1 MKFLKCAKNAS
12 VIPLK
17 FIYSREQDVLMI
29 VYKDL
34 LLNKKFVEN
43 IDKPKVP
50 VFIIKPEY
58 RNQTGPDAIFDCSY
72 RHDWLPKKLCDE
84 HLVSYKNRKYEIA
97 KLLNCHPND
106 VDDSPYVG
114 WGDLDIKTIYFMEF
128 LLEYETSIENYVPSV
143 AYADIETDIKE
154 TKETGKMPI
163 TCIIYIDSEHRI
175 AYQLVRYD
183 KNYGGMDEV
192 VRDVKD
198 IAKSY
203 NDLFDKEYGH
213 FDYHVIIF
221 EKEIEMLQA
230 FWMIVRESDNDFIE
244 YWNAPFD
251 VMNECA
257 RIATL
262 GVDPKVIVHDKDFK
276 VPTVDL
282 YEDPSP
288 IVKRKKHKFD
298 ISVKPVITCQMRNY
312 GGIRAAKAVIPTY
325 KLNAIA
331 EIEIGKNK
339 VDYSEEGDL
348 TKLLY
353 SNLRKYLL
361 YNVNDSLL
369 QYGIDRKTKDTPT
382 LYGKM
387 YDFALTEPDA
397 FVSTTMLIDELVWFG
412 YKMEDLILANNRNKN
427 PQDAQMLI
435 QMGFGSDA
443 ATEEEAE
450 ELDAALIGDNDA
462 GYDEDLQE
470 IIDKVIDS
478 QNVLDENGNKKKFAG
493 AIVMHPKRQHYTGY
507 KINGRPAPHVHRN
520 TIDMDIGS
528 EYPTGARAM
537 NLSNDTWIGKVI
549 MDNDDDLKF
558 PMYQQYSFIGDDK
571 TTYKMNRAAVF
582 METVCQGDYLM
593 AGEIGFGL
601 PSFSGIKKILKD
613 EGVI

>member
-1 MKFLKCAKNAS
+1 MKFLHCDKNAS

-43 IDKPKVP
+43 IHKPKVP
-50 VFIIKPEY
+50 VYIIKPEY
-58 RNQTGPDAIFDCSY
+58 RNQTGPSATFDCSY

-84 HLVSYKNRKYEIA
+84 HMVSYKNRKYEIA
-97 KLLNCHPND
+97 KILNCDPNE
-106 VDDSPYVG
+106 VADSPYVG

-128 LLEYETSIENYVPSV
+128 LIEYETSIENYMPSM
-143 AYADIETDIKE
+143 AFADIETDIKE
-154 TKETGKMPI
+154 TKDTGKMPI
-163 TCIIYIDSEHRI
+163 TCIIYIDAEHRV

-203 NDLFDKEYGH
+203 NEYFDKEYGH

-230 FWMIVRESDNDFIE
+230 FWMILRESDNDFVE

-251 VMNECA
+251 VINECT
-257 RIATL
+257 RIAEL
-262 GVDPKVIVHDKDFK
+262 GYDPRSITHDKDFD
-276 VPTVDL
+276 VPVIDL
-282 YEDPSP
+282 YEDTSP
-288 IVKRKKHKFD
+288 IVKRRKHKFD
-298 ISVKPVITCQMRNY
+298 ISVKPIIACQMRNY
-312 GGIRAAKAVIPTY
+312 AGVRSAKAVIPSY
-325 KLNAIA
+325 KLNTIA

-348 TKLLY
+348 TQLLY
-353 SNLRKYLL
+353 TNLRKYLL

-369 QYGIDRKTKDTPT
+369 QFGIENKTKDTPT
-382 LYGKM
+382 VYGKM
-387 YDFALTEPDA
+387 YDFALCEPEA
-397 FVSTTMLIDELVWFG
+397 FTSTTMLINELIKFG
-412 YKMEDLILANNRNKN
+412 YKNEDLILANNRNKN

-443 ATEEEAE
+443 TSVEEAE
-450 ELDAALIGDNDA
+450 EM
-462 GYDEDLQE
+462 DEASSSENEMTDELQE
-470 IIDKVIDS
+470 ILDKVIDS

-493 AIVMHPKRQHYTGY
+493 AIVLHPKRQHYTGY
-507 KINGRPAPHVHRN
+507 KINGCPANHVHRN
-520 TIDMDIGS
+520 TVDMDIAS

-549 MDNDDDLKF
+549 MDNDDDLNF
-558 PMYQQYSFIGDDK
+558 PMYPQYSFIGDDK
-571 TTYKMNRAAVF
+571 TSYKMNRAAVF

-601 PSFSGIKKILKD
+601 PSFGEIKKILKD